1 MSSNQTSWSNITGS
15 MSVLFQN
22 GVAGGSTDGP
32 TQLDPGYNRSSNGR
46 TDAYKGSPDR
56 PKMLAVT
63 QIKDFSTK
71 HIRSDSDD
79 ADEGSLPCTPE
90 LQYSDSEACSA
101 ENEALAAETRSL
113 IGRFLAEDSGI
124 VRSRWTDG
132 KPLSTMKRVVG
143 GLLEKHRFAY
153 NGMMSKLQLDERGDD
168 MSFISDVAKQ
178 IFSDGTTNW
187 GRIASLLALGS
198 VVARHQKQKGKEECV
213 ETVAREISTYL
224 LKEQQDW
231 LIKNNAWDGFVE
243 FFQEADTESIVR
255 NTLMTVVGV
264 AGIGATLAMLI
275 R

>member
-56 PKMLAVT
+56 PKMLAVK

-143 GLLEKHRFAY
+143 GLLEKHRFTY
-153 NGMMSKLQLDERGDD
+153 NGTFVWFFFFPFRSLGALLDKRQRFHEVQR
-168 MSFISDVAKQ
+168 Q
-178 IFSDGTTNW
+178 
-187 GRIASLLALGS
+187 RSLAP
-198 VVARHQKQKGKEECV
+198 C
-213 ETVAREISTYL
+213 
-224 LKEQQDW
+224 
-231 LIKNNAWDGFVE
+231 
-243 FFQEADTESIVR
+243 
-255 NTLMTVVGV
+255 
-264 AGIGATLAMLI
+264 
-275 R
+275 